1 MRKQFLTWIFF
12 LSMGWAHAQVKIGDN
27 PINLTPS
34 ALLELETTNRGILFP
49 RVELSA
55 TTQASMG
62 ATSPRQ
68 AVKGMVVYN
77 LNPALPGSA
86 TYPAFGE
93 GVYFFDGTGWVYTG
107 LPKGGTAGDVLVQ
120 TSTGISWAN
129 LNTLLPSSGSL
140 LIKTAD
146 YTVGSADDTILFD
159 VSSQASGLTIS
170 LPAANTIQGKK
181 FKVGK
186 IDFSDNPLLFS
197 PTLKLGP
204 GVNLA
209 ALNYARTF
217 IIQSDGTDWWVV
229 NQL

>member
-1 MRKQFLTWIFF
+1 MYLGSI
-12 LSMGWAHAQVKIGDN
+12 GWVQAQVKIGDN
-27 PINLTPS
+27 PTTLTPS
-34 ALLELETTNRGILFP
+34 ALLELETSNRGILFP
-49 RVELSA
+49 RVELNA
-55 TTQASMG
+55 TTQAAMG

-77 LNPALPGSA
+77 LNAGVPGSA

-120 TSTGISWAN
+120 TNTGISWQN
-129 LNTLLPSSGSL
+129 ITNVLPVGSL
-140 LIKTAD
+140 QIKTQD
-146 YTVGSADDTILFD
+146 YTMLTTDDAILFD
-159 VSSQASGLTIS
+159 VSAEAAGITLTLPTASS
-170 LPAANTIQGKK
+170 EQGRK
-181 FKVGK
+181 FKIGK
-186 IDFSDNPLLFS
+186 IDDSTHPLLFS
-197 PTLKLGP
+197 PTLKLAP

-209 ALNYARTF
+209 TLNYARTF